1 MRLMRF
7 IEWWGLRDRAMNLM
21 SRQAVTI
28 MELRWRRE
36 QDQLTY
42 ARNTRDLLTSFR
54 QALDQEDYERIRD
67 TLDAAIV
74 DMADQVA
81 RTEEHL
87 VQ

>member
-1 MRLMRF
+1 MRLLRF

-42 ARNTRDLLTSFR
+42 ARNLRDLLTGFR

-67 TLDAAIV
+67 ILDAAIV

>member
-1 MRLMRF
+1 
-7 IEWWGLRDRAMNLM
+7 
-21 SRQAVTI
+21 
-28 MELRWRRE
+28 LRWQRE

-42 ARNTRDLLTSFR
+42 ARNLRDLLTSFR
-54 QALDQEDYERIRD
+54 EALDHEDYSGIRD
-67 TLDAAIV
+67 ILDAAIV